1 MKLSLITPADVVPEI
16 QTVESPIG
24 KDEDDDE
31 DDAATKE
38 DDDGV
43 STKEV
48 GDEGEGGCCVI
59 A

>member
-1 MKLSLITPADVVPEI
+1 MVPEI